1 MFRGGQVNPYDDIVV
16 KATDENQTSE
26 NWEIL
31 LNLCDKVAE
40 EGEQGARNVIAALLK
55 RLTHRNANVQ
65 LYALS
70 VAEALSKNC
79 DITVHREMASKAFTQ
94 GLEKLATDRNGH
106 DKVKKRTLG
115 LIKLWAGE
123 FAHDPQLGLMEEC
136 YNSLKAKG
144 MRFEDLGDNPAPQY
158 DDEAARREEEEL
170 QRVLEMSKVDKGGRD
185 RWNEYT
191 SYGIGG
197 ASGSGSG
204 SQPGGSNGPAYTPA
218 AQPAY
223 TPAAQPAVAPS
234 SSRQQTIPAP
244 APAAQ
249 APVPTPAPA
258 PAAVA
263 PLPAQAPPPAATPAY
278 PATNNLGS
286 PVAEATPLDP
296 STLQIVKR
304 VRALHDFAA
313 TEVGELSFKKGDI
326 IKVVDRCFK
335 DWWRGQIKG
344 RTGIFPVNYVE
355 PLPEQTAAELAKEAE
370 TEALV
375 FSQGGAIDTLLQKL
389 REFDPA
395 AENLNDNEEIQE
407 LYRSSMS
414 LRPKIL
420 KLIDKYSQKKAEL
433 VVMNER
439 YVKARNTFERM
450 MEESV
455 AKHNPSAAVYDYSQP
470 PAGPDQ
476 YAQAGNRST
485 AYGWNQSLYG
495 QGAGVLQPTP
505 DPAAYAYQ
513 QQQAQQQ
520 QQHAQQQQPQQQ
532 PAPVANVPQ
541 EYPPQPYGQPGYPQ
555 TQDHYVQQYGYAG
568 YQQQPGQEQAQ
579 GQGQQAQYPQPYQNA
594 PQHGQQ
600 QQQQQPGQ
608 AQQGQQQQPQQQ
620 QQYPPQSGQPGLQHT
635 YSYGGEQAGAA
646 QQGQPQPQPQ
656 QQAHPTEQAPQS
668 QQALPGYGQPPEA
681 QHGYGQPSE
690 TQHGYGQPPEAQQGY
705 GQPQSPQ
712 AQTQTHQP
720 GYGQPHESQP
730 GYQPQAQAQA
740 QGQPQSQPQQQQG
753 YQLTDP
759 GQQQQRQPQQQPQH
773 QAAEQQQQQPQQA
786 QQQQPQ
792 EAAQAQAQAQAQPA
806 PDAGPPYFWNGTNNY
821 PNQGACQWADYY
833 LGGGDDPSG
842 LVYFTGPDGNA
853 LTSVPPREGFG
864 AQMHALQQGF
874 AGVGLGDGQGQAQ
887 RA

>member
-31 LNLCDKVAE
+31 INLCDKVSE
-40 EGEQGARNVIAALLK
+40 DGEQGARNVIAALLK

-94 GLEKLATDRNGH
+94 GLANLATDRNGH
-106 DKVKKRTLG
+106 ERVKKRTLG

-136 YNSLKAKG
+136 YSSLKAKG
-144 MRFEDLGDNPAPQY
+144 MRFEDLNENPAPQY

-191 SYGIGG
+191 SYGMSG
-197 ASGSGSG
+197 ASGSGS
-204 SQPGGSNGPAYTPA
+204 QAGGSSG
-218 AQPAY
+218 PAY
-223 TPAAQPAVAPS
+223 TPAAQPAVAS
-234 SSRQQTIPAP
+234 SSRQPAAPAP
-244 APAAQ
+244 APVQAQ
-249 APVPTPAPA
+249 APAPA
-258 PAAVA
+258 PVSASVATPVQAA
-263 PLPAQAPPPAATPAY
+263 PIPAQAPPPAATPAY
-278 PATNNLGS
+278 TPAPAANSVGS

-313 TEVGELSFKKGDI
+313 TEVGELSFKKGDV

-335 DWWRGQIKG
+335 DWWRGQMKG

-355 PLPEQTAAELAKEAE
+355 PLPEPTAAELAKDAEA
-370 TEALV
+370 EALV

-455 AKHNPSAAVYDYSQP
+455 AKHNPAAAVYDYQP

-476 YAQAGNRST
+476 YGQPGNRAT
-485 AYGWNQSLYG
+485 VYGWNQSLYG

-513 QQQAQQQ
+513 QQQAQQARQ
-520 QQHAQQQQPQQQ
+520 AQQQQQP
-532 PAPVANVPQ
+532 PAPVPNVPQ
-541 EYPPQPYGQPGYPQ
+541 EYPPQPYGQPGYQ
-555 TQDHYVQQYGYAG
+555 AQDQYVQQYAYAG
-568 YQQQPGQEQAQ
+568 YQPQPQPGQEQAQ
-579 GQGQQAQYPQPYQNA
+579 GQAQYPQPYPGAQ
-594 PQHGQQ
+594 QHGQP
-600 QQQQQPGQ
+600 QQQPGQ
-608 AQQGQQQQPQQQ
+608 PQQGPPQQQPYQQQ
-620 QQYPPQSGQPGLQHT
+620 PGQPQPGQPQPGQPQPGQAQPGQPQPGQPQPGQPQPQLQHN
-635 YSYGGEQAGAA
+635 YSYGGEPMSPGQ
-646 QQGQPQPQPQ
+646 QPQPQPQ
-656 QQAHPTEQAPQS
+656 QQPYPEQAAQPQ
-668 QQALPGYGQPPEA
+668 QHQP
-681 QHGYGQPSE
+681 
-690 TQHGYGQPPEAQQGY
+690 GYGQPPEAQQGY
-705 GQPQSPQ
+705 
-712 AQTQTHQP
+712 A
-720 GYGQPHESQP
+720 QPHDPQQGYAQP
-730 GYQPQAQAQA
+730 HDPQAQAQA
-740 QGQPQSQPQQQQG
+740 QQGQQHPPGYGQPVDGQPGYGQPGYQPQPQPQAQGQPQQQQPQHG
-753 YQLTDP
+753 YQLADQ
-759 GQQQQRQPQQQPQH
+759 GQQPQH
-773 QAAEQQQQQPQQA
+773 QVAEQQPQQA
-786 QQQQPQ
+786 QQQPQ
-792 EAAQAQAQAQAQPA
+792 EAAQAQPA
-806 PDAGPPYFWNGTNNY
+806 PDAGPPYPWNGTAKY
-821 PNQGACQWADYY
+821 PNQGACQWAEYY

-842 LVYFTGPDGNA
+842 LVYFTGPDGNV
-853 LTSVPPREGFG
+853 LTSVPPRDGGFG
-864 AQMHALQQGF
+864 AQMQALQQGF

-887 RA
+887 RV